1 MLNIIKGIFGVDPTD
16 LLPGLAKTKNPLEG
30 GMFPDLTTKMFIGEG
45 GLSNLEKSGVNLG
58 NAMERMSEIESDWL
72 NMPVKAFDDKWG
84 KTGFLIDPPTGKA
97 MYEISDKEVKLKD
110 GINLKTL
117 PEDSLLT
124 VDELFN
130 MPTLKK
136 AYPGIEDI
144 KVGFID
150 DSKSARLAAYS
161 PTDNSI
167 LFNRQ
172 HPDWDKYNPTAT
184 VLHEAQHYVQGKEMF
199 TKGAGFTDMLKK
211 DGDYVDAFA
220 ELAPAVNP
228 KSSAYKIG
236 TKTGIKKFLA
246 SNNKMGFS
254 EGELSTAIERLGRED
269 GLDAYTSLK
278 RSLGE
283 DRAAKLIAFGSQ
295 IPEISNIL
303 AAKEQASKLYNK
315 NFADY
320 LRVSGEVF
328 ARQTEQRAGM
338 TTAQR
343 RAESIYRTIDS
354 DPLNRR
360 YNVTVDN
367 MTASPEGGVADSM
380 KPVLFT
386 DNLLKD
392 QSNRLKN
399 PIKLQDGSRL
409 SGFTSNTRTHF
420 FGYDK
425 NGEMFTIEAKYV
437 NPADIVGSR
446 DSDKTA
452 ARIAESL
459 GDVYVAPEPVQFTD
473 PMASS
478 IQSSIPQGL

>member
-97 MYEISDKEVKLKD
+97 MYEISDKEVRLKD
-110 GINLKTL
+110 GINLKSL

-150 DSKSARLAAYS
+150 DPQSARLAAYS

-172 HPDWDKYNPTAT
+172 HADWDKYNPAAT

-199 TKGAGFTDMLKK
+199 TKGAQFTKLLQGDN
-211 DGDYVDAFA
+211 DYVDAFA
-220 ELAPAVNP
+220 ELTPLVNP
-228 KSSAYKIG
+228 KSSAYKVN
-236 TKTGIKKFLA
+236 TKNGIKKFLA
-246 SNNKMGFS
+246 MNPKTGFS
-254 EGELSTAIERLGRED
+254 EGELATAIERLGRED
-269 GLDAYTSLK
+269 GLDAYSSLK

-283 DRAAKLIAFGSQ
+283 DRATKLIAFGSEV
-295 IPEISNIL
+295 PEISQIL
-303 AAKEQASKLYNK
+303 AAKEQASTLYNK

-338 TTAQR
+338 STAQR
-343 RAESIYRTIDS
+343 RQESIYRTIDS
-354 DPLNRR
+354 DPINKR

-367 MTASPEGGVADSM
+367 MTA
-380 KPVLFT
+380 
-386 DNLLKD
+386 
-392 QSNRLKN
+392 
-399 PIKLQDGSRL
+399 
-409 SGFTSNTRTHF
+409 
-420 FGYDK
+420 
-425 NGEMFTIEAKYV
+425 
-437 NPADIVGSR
+437 
-446 DSDKTA
+446 
-452 ARIAESL
+452 
-459 GDVYVAPEPVQFTD
+459 APEQAFTN
-473 PMASS
+473 PMESS